1 MNGVEAELR
10 SKARWSEA
18 RSATANWLRK
28 LIDKLEKL
36 RSSHITCK
44 ESSYFIKK
52 DGSPTNKAVPP
63 IPSHLLIRERV

>member
-28 LIDKLEKL
+28 LIDKLEM
-36 RSSHITCK
+36 
-44 ESSYFIKK
+44 
-52 DGSPTNKAVPP
+52 P
-63 IPSHLLIRERV
+63 